1 MPVCVR
7 EGADGALTVVEVEAL
22 FARAR
27 EADEFRTMGVM
38 GDERAG
44 GDGCRDRF
52 SGLLIML
59 VLYPPFSLNQ

>member
-1 MPVCVR
+1 LPVGIR
-7 EGADGALTVVEVEAL
+7 EGADGALAIVDVVAL